1 VITQDTG
8 FGTVLPTGEGL
19 FAFNTMEDIVVAFEA
34 IRADYNRHSRAA
46 RHIAEEFFRAETV
59 LARVI
64 TDLGF

>member
-1 VITQDTG
+1 
-8 FGTVLPTGEGL
+8 
-19 FAFNTMEDIVVAFEA
+19 MEDIVVAFEA